1 MSSRPSRQLVL
12 DLAHRAALG
21 RDDFLVTPSNAAAVA
36 MIDRYPDWPHYGA
49 VLVGGAGSGK
59 SHLLEV
65 WRQAAEARLI
75 TAAEIG
81 EIAPNELMSTGALA
95 IDNAPGPKLDERGL
109 FHLLNLARQT
119 DGHVLI
125 ASETDPAQWKVAL
138 PDLASRLKALAVAR
152 LDPPDDALLRGV
164 LVKLFADRQLAVEE
178 PVVSYLMLRMPRSLD
193 AARAIVAEIDRLA
206 LTEQIAVTRTLAAR
220 VLQQMTEPGMFPDEE
235 G

>member
-1 MSSRPSRQLVL
+1 MTGRSGRQLVL
-12 DLAHRAALG
+12 DLPHRAAQG

-36 MIDRYPDWPHYGA
+36 MVDRYPDWPHHGV
-49 VLVGGAGSGK
+49 VLVGDTGSGK

-65 WRQAAEARLI
+65 WRQAVGAPLV
-75 TAAEIG
+75 TAAG
-81 EIAPNELMSTGALA
+81 LGATPPDRLLASGALA
-95 IDNAPGPKLDERGL
+95 IDDAPGEGLDERAL

-119 DGHVLI
+119 GSHVLI
-125 ASETDPAQWKVAL
+125 ASAADPAHWPVAL

-164 LVKLFADRQLAVEE
+164 MVKLFADRQLAVEE

-193 AARAIVAEIDRLA
+193 AARALVAEIDRLA
-206 LTEQIAVTRTLAAR
+206 LVEQAPVTRGLAAR
-220 VLQQMTEPGMFPDEE
+220 VLQRMTEPGMFPEE

>member
-1 MSSRPSRQLVL
+1 MSSRPGRQLVL

-36 MIDRYPDWPHYGA
+36 MVDRYPDWPHYGA

-65 WRQAAEARLI
+65 WRQAAGALSV

-81 EIAPNELMSTGALA
+81 GTPPDQLMAQGALA
-95 IDNAPGPKLDERGL
+95 IDDAPGPSLDERAL

-119 DGHVLI
+119 GGHVLI
-125 ASETDPAQWKVAL
+125 ASETDPASWKVAL

-164 LVKLFADRQLAVEE
+164 LVKLFADRQVAVDEQ
-178 PVVSYLMLRMPRSLD
+178 VVSYLMLRMPRSLD
-193 AARAIVAEIDRLA
+193 AARALVAEIDRLA
-206 LTEQIAVTRTLAAR
+206 LVEKAAVPRSLAAR
-220 VLQQMTEPGMFPDEE
+220 VLQQMTEPGMFPEE